1 MSKLDDIL
9 GTPALYRKHPELEAN
24 RKRRL
29 QKRLIQ
35 DLMLELIGP
44 ANGFLA
50 MDDLH
55 PDAYEAQKL
64 LKSWLRKKVAEL

>member
-29 QKRLIQ
+29 RKRLIQ
-35 DLMLELIGP
+35 DLMLELIGKD
-44 ANGFLA
+44 ATGAF
-50 MDDLH
+50 DDRTQ
-55 PDAYEAQKL
+55 YAQKIL
-64 LKSWLRKKVAEL
+64 NLTFEDMRKKVAEL